1 MNFKE
6 VCRKIKNI
14 EIQGAESIAV
24 AGVKALKL
32 KGANVKEL
40 LNLRPTEP
48 MLRNSLKSAK
58 KIGADETLEMI
69 KKAREEYIN
78 YGVKLVKNNSI
89 VFTHCHSSSV
99 IGILIKAKKLGKRFE
114 VINTETRP
122 LFQGRKTAEEL
133 AKAGI
138 KVTIVVDAAAGVAL
152 SRLTKKKEIMMIGMD
167 AVLTNDENNDVKG
180 VVNKIGSG
188 LLAEI
193 AYDHK
198 IPVYVVGN
206 SWKTSFRK
214 IKLELRNYKEIWKRV
229 PKHIKI
235 ENPAFE
241 IVDKKYITGIVSEL
255 GILNPKDFIRKVK
268 KMYRWIL

>member
-24 AGVKALKL
+24 EGVKALKL
-32 KGANVKEL
+32 KSADVKEL
-40 LNLRPTEP
+40 LSLRPTEP

-58 KIGADETLEMI
+58 EIGVEKTLEII
-69 KKAREEYIN
+69 KKSREKYIN
-78 YGVKLVKNNSI
+78 HGIKLIKDHYI
-89 VFTHCHSSSV
+89 IFTHCHSSSV
-99 IGILIKAKKLGKRFE
+99 IGILIKAKKLGKKFE

-122 LFQGRKTAEEL
+122 LYQGRKTAKEL
-133 AKAGI
+133 ARAGI
-138 KVTIVVDAAAGVAL
+138 KVTLVVDAAAGVAL
-152 SRLTKKKEIMMIGMD
+152 SKLTKKKGIMMIGMD

-188 LLAEI
+188 SLAEI

-214 IKLELRNYKEIWKRV
+214 IELEARNYKEIWKRV
-229 PKHIKI
+229 PEHIKI
-235 ENPAFE
+235 KNPAFE
-241 IVDKKYITGIVSEL
+241 IVDKRYITGIVSEL
-255 GILNPKDFIRKVK
+255 GILKPKEFIKKVK
-268 KMYRWIL
+268 KIYKWI